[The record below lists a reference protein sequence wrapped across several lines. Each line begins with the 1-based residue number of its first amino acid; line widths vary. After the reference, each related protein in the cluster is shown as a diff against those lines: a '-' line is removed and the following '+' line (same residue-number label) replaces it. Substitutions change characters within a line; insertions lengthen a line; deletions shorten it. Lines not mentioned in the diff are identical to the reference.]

1 MNYYNYLS
9 TGQHRYCQPP
19 PLHQIKMLCATS
31 PIGAPTNINDS
42 TGAIGLTGVAYMT
55 GAIGSASTTT
65 LTDTFIYTQQI
76 ENSNK

>member
-1 MNYYNYLS
+1 
-9 TGQHRYCQPP
+9 
-19 PLHQIKMLCATS
+19 MLCATS